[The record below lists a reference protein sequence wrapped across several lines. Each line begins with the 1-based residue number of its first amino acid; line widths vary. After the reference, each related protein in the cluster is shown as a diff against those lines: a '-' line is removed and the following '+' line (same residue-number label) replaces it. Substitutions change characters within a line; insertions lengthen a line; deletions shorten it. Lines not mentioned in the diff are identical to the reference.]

1 MRDRLEAACRVEARS
16 EFVGEC
22 LILDEAARA
31 CRADRLFVEAHGI
44 EVATFDARDLGGH
57 QGGAVLEI
65 LRTILC
71 PYLELSMMRGQ
82 SLDMPLI
89 LVGRCRIPGCRAGE
103 GPVEVILR
111 RFEQRPRCPQ
121 QPLRPR

>member
-1 MRDRLEAACRVEARS
+1 MAELPTFPIGSPSEVAIAGVPQIRMRDRLEAACRVEARS

-31 CRADRLFVEAHGI
+31 CRADPLLVESHGI
-44 EVATFDARDLGGH
+44 DVATFDARDLGGH

-71 PYLELSMMRGQ
+71 PYLELSMMRG
-82 SLDMPLI
+82 
-89 LVGRCRIPGCRAGE
+89 
-103 GPVEVILR
+103 
-111 RFEQRPRCPQ
+111 
-121 QPLRPR
+121 